1 LVCGSLLPHTKEA
14 ALTAVLAI
22 DRFPFYLIFMKK
34 TITNLIGLTKQELR
48 DLAVS
53 LGEKPFRGGQMFR
66 WIYKEHVQSID
77 EMTNISAAFREVLK
91 EHTAISPP
99 AIEQKQV
106 SAIDGT
112 VKFLFRLEDGLKIE
126 SVLIPLNDVEEISED
141 MRRLTLCIS
150 TQVGCPADCKFCATG
165 TMGFYRNLTVGEIIG
180 QIIGAQRH
188 APRRISNIV
197 YMGMGEPML
206 NYDNVMNSI
215 DIIGDDE
222 GIGISPRRITVSTV
236 GYVKKIK
243 QMADEERKAKL
254 AISLHTL
261 DDDLRTRIM
270 PINRK
275 HNTEEL
281 LESARYYWKK
291 TRQRVTF
298 EYIFFEGLNDT
309 EKDIKLLK
317 KLSGKVPCK
326 LNIIPFH
333 PIYLPENSE
342 MKNTFRSP
350 SRVALERFVER
361 LRNECDFPVMLR
373 SSSGIDIDGACGQLA
388 VKEGKNQK

>member
-1 LVCGSLLPHTKEA
+1 
-14 ALTAVLAI
+14 
-22 DRFPFYLIFMKK
+22 MKK
-34 TITNLIGLTKQELR
+34 QITNLVGLNKAELR
-48 DLAVS
+48 ELAVS
-53 LGEKPFRGGQMFR
+53 LGEKPFRGDQLFR
-66 WIYKEHVQSID
+66 WIYKERVQSID

-91 EHTAISPP
+91 EHTALSPP
-99 AIEQKQV
+99 AVEQKQV
-106 SAIDGT
+106 SSIDGT
-112 VKFLFRLEDGLKIE
+112 MKFRSRLDDGLKIE
-126 SVLIPLNDVEEISED
+126 SVLIPQNDVEEISED

-180 QIIGAQRH
+180 QIIEAQRH

-222 GIGISPRRITVSTV
+222 GFGISPRRITVSTV
-236 GYVKKIK
+236 GYVRKIK
-243 QMADEERKAKL
+243 QMADEGRKAKL

-261 DDDLRTRIM
+261 DDDFRTRIM

-281 LESARYYWKK
+281 LDAARYYWKK

-326 LNIIPFH
+326 LNVIPFH

-350 SRVALERFVER
+350 TREAPERFVER
-361 LRNECDFPVMLR
+361 LRNECNFPVMLR

-388 VKEGKNQK
+388 VKEEKNRNKKRPG

>member
-1 LVCGSLLPHTKEA
+1 MTQSKQ
-14 ALTAVLAI
+14 
-22 DRFPFYLIFMKK
+22 
-34 TITNLIGLTKQELR
+34 NLIGLSKQQLR
-48 DLAVS
+48 ELAVS
-53 LGEKPFRGGQMFR
+53 LGEKAFRGDQMFR
-66 WIYKEHVQSID
+66 WIYHDQVQSID

-91 EHTAISPP
+91 QHTAITPLT
-99 AIEQKQV
+99 IDKKQV
-106 SAIDGT
+106 SDHDGT
-112 VKFLFRLEDGLKIE
+112 IKFLFALDDELKIE
-126 SVLIPLNDVEEISED
+126 SVLIPPSDVQEIAED

-150 TQVGCPADCKFCATG
+150 SQVGCPADCKFCATG

-180 QIIGAQRH
+180 QVIEAQRH

-243 QMADEERKAKL
+243 QMADEGSKAKL
-254 AISLHTL
+254 AISIHTL
-261 DDDLRTRIM
+261 DDELRTRIM

-275 HNTEEL
+275 HNVEEL
-281 LESARYYWKK
+281 LESARYYWRK
-291 TRQRVTF
+291 TRQRGTF
-298 EYIFFEGLNDT
+298 EYIFFDGLNDT
-309 EKDIKLLK
+309 ERDIKMLK

-342 MKNTFRSP
+342 MKDTFRSP
-350 SRVALERFVER
+350 DSEALQRFVER

-388 VKEGKNQK
+388 VKEDEVV

>member
-1 LVCGSLLPHTKEA
+1 MNNSKQ
-14 ALTAVLAI
+14 
-22 DRFPFYLIFMKK
+22 
-34 TITNLIGLTKQELR
+34 NLIGLNKQELR
-48 DLAVS
+48 DLAIS

-66 WIYKEHVQSID
+66 WIYKEQVRTID
-77 EMTNISAAFREVLK
+77 EMTNISAAFREGLK
-91 EHTAISPP
+91 ENTSIISLTL
-99 AIEQKQV
+99 EQKQV
-106 SAIDGT
+106 SALDGT
-112 VKFLFRLEDGLKIE
+112 VKFLFRLGDGLKIE
-126 SVLIPLNDVEEISED
+126 SVLIPPSDSPQISED

-165 TMGFYRNLTVGEIIG
+165 TMGFFRNLTVGEIIG
-180 QIIGAQRH
+180 QIIEAQRH

-206 NYDNVMNSI
+206 NYDSVMNSI

-243 QMADEERKAKL
+243 QMADEGRKAKL

-261 DDDLRTRIM
+261 DDELRTRIM

-281 LESARYYWKK
+281 LEAARYYWKK

-350 SRVALERFVER
+350 TREALERFVER

-388 VKEGKNQK
+388 VKEEKNKKRPG

>member
-1 LVCGSLLPHTKEA
+1 
-14 ALTAVLAI
+14 
-22 DRFPFYLIFMKK
+22 MKK
-34 TITNLIGLTKQELR
+34 SKTNLIGLNKQQLR

-53 LGEKPFRGGQMFR
+53 LGEKPFRGDQIFR
-66 WIYKEHVQSID
+66 WIYHDQVQSID

-91 EHTAISPP
+91 QHTSVMPL

-106 SAIDGT
+106 SAQDGT
-112 VKFLFRLEDGLKIE
+112 IKFLFKLNDGLKIE
-126 SVLIPLNDVEEISED
+126 SVLIPPSDVPEIAED

-180 QIIGAQRH
+180 QIIEAQRH

-197 YMGMGEPML
+197 YMGMGEPLL

-243 QMADEERKAKL
+243 QMADESRKAKL

-275 HNTEEL
+275 HNIDEL
-281 LESARYYWKK
+281 LDAARYYWKK

-309 EKDIKLLK
+309 DKDIKSLK

-333 PIYLPENSE
+333 PIYLPGDSP
-342 MKNTFRSP
+342 MKDTFRP
-350 SRVALERFVER
+350 PGREVVQQFVER
-361 LRNECDFPVMLR
+361 LRKECDFPVMLR

-388 VKEGKNQK
+388 VKESA

>member
-1 LVCGSLLPHTKEA
+1 MTQSKQ
-14 ALTAVLAI
+14 
-22 DRFPFYLIFMKK
+22 
-34 TITNLIGLTKQELR
+34 NLIGLSKQQLR
-48 DLAVS
+48 ELAVS
-53 LGEKPFRGGQMFR
+53 LGEKAFRGDQMFR
-66 WIYKEHVQSID
+66 WIYHDQVQSID

-91 EHTAISPP
+91 QHTAITPLT
-99 AIEQKQV
+99 IDKKQV
-106 SAIDGT
+106 SDHDGT
-112 VKFLFRLEDGLKIE
+112 IKFLFALDDELKIE
-126 SVLIPLNDVEEISED
+126 SVLIPPSDVQEIAED

-150 TQVGCPADCKFCATG
+150 SQVGCPADCKFCATG

-180 QIIGAQRH
+180 QVIEAQRH

-243 QMADEERKAKL
+243 QMADEGSKAKL
-254 AISLHTL
+254 AISIHTL
-261 DDDLRTRIM
+261 DDELRTRIM

-275 HNTEEL
+275 HNVEEL
-281 LESARYYWKK
+281 LESARYYWRK

-298 EYIFFEGLNDT
+298 EYIFFDGLNDT
-309 EKDIKLLK
+309 ERDIKMLK

-342 MKNTFRSP
+342 MKDTFRSP
-350 SRVALERFVER
+350 DSEALQRFVER

-388 VKEGKNQK
+388 VKEDEVV

>member
-1 LVCGSLLPHTKEA
+1 MTQSKQ
-14 ALTAVLAI
+14 
-22 DRFPFYLIFMKK
+22 
-34 TITNLIGLTKQELR
+34 NLIGLSKQQLR
-48 DLAVS
+48 ELAVS
-53 LGEKPFRGGQMFR
+53 LGEKAFRGDQMFR
-66 WIYKEHVQSID
+66 WIYHDQVQSID

-91 EHTAISPP
+91 QHTAITPLT
-99 AIEQKQV
+99 IDKKQV
-106 SAIDGT
+106 SDHDGT
-112 VKFLFRLEDGLKIE
+112 IKFLFALDDELKIE
-126 SVLIPLNDVEEISED
+126 SVLIPPSDVQEIAED

-150 TQVGCPADCKFCATG
+150 SQVGCPADCKFCATG
-165 TMGFYRNLTVGEIIG
+165 TMGFYRNLTVGEISG
-180 QIIGAQRH
+180 QVIEAQRH

-243 QMADEERKAKL
+243 QMADEGSKAKL
-254 AISLHTL
+254 AISIHTL
-261 DDDLRTRIM
+261 DDELRTRIM

-275 HNTEEL
+275 HNVEEL
-281 LESARYYWKK
+281 LESARYYWRK

-298 EYIFFEGLNDT
+298 EYIFFDGLNDT
-309 EKDIKLLK
+309 ERDIKMLK

-342 MKNTFRSP
+342 MKDTFRSP
-350 SRVALERFVER
+350 DSEALQRFVER

-388 VKEGKNQK
+388 VKEDEVV